1 MSDPEAEAVVYFD
14 GTCGLCNGF
23 VDRLLRWDRRG
34 TLRYSPLQ
42 GETAAA
48 RLGPQSPADPSTIVF
63 ADGDLVS
70 LRSTAVLRILRRLGG
85 GWRLAAVLVLVPRPI
100 RDAVYDWIARH
111 RHAWFGKRAACRI
124 PTPEERRWFLP

>member
-1 MSDPEAEAVVYFD
+1 MYFD

-48 RLGPQSPADPSTIVF
+48 RLGPQSPTDPATIIF
-63 ADGDLVS
+63 ADGDRIYQ
-70 LRSTAVLRILRRLGG
+70 RSTAVLRILRRLGG
-85 GWRLAAVLVLVPRPI
+85 AGRLAAVLFLVPRPI

-111 RHAWFGKRAACRI
+111 RHGWFGQRAACRI
-124 PTPEERRWFLP
+124 ATTEERRWFLP

>member
-1 MSDPEAEAVVYFD
+1 VYFD

-48 RLGPQSPADPSTIVF
+48 RLGPQSPTDPATIIF
-63 ADGDLVS
+63 ADGDRIYQ
-70 LRSTAVLRILRRLGG
+70 RSTAVLRILRRLGG
-85 GWRLAAVLVLVPRPI
+85 AGRLAAVLFLVPRPI

-111 RHAWFGKRAACRI
+111 RHGWFGQRAACRI
-124 PTPEERRWFLP
+124 ATTEERRWFLP